1 MVAETPRRIRS
12 KVHDIPTVY
21 LWPNGYCHFFLFS
34 DTACAVEITTED
46 DLDGVCEDVSGIQ
59 SFREIVF
66 HVNEKHLISYYI
78 SRDPDESKP
87 QQYDNTTIRVAGN
100 PIRVDPK
107 LPVIA
112 AVAYSD
118 PKTCCDYGELGQD
131 EVRLYYVEPD
141 TRLVKEIRRSG
152 PSSKDTWEFGKEFNS
167 KGFDIDERS
176 GLSTNVARVGGG
188 FQLKV
193 YLQKHPDELSV
204 AYRVLEALHEDW
216 SDRTDIAN

>member
-1 MVAETPRRIRS
+1 
-12 KVHDIPTVY
+12 
-21 LWPNGYCHFFLFS
+21 
-34 DTACAVEITTED
+34 
-46 DLDGVCEDVSGIQ
+46 
-59 SFREIVF
+59 
-66 HVNEKHLISYYI
+66 
-78 SRDPDESKP
+78 
-87 QQYDNTTIRVAGN
+87 
-100 PIRVDPK
+100 
-107 LPVIA
+107 
-112 AVAYSD
+112 
-118 PKTCCDYGELGQD
+118 
-131 EVRLYYVEPD
+131 VEPD